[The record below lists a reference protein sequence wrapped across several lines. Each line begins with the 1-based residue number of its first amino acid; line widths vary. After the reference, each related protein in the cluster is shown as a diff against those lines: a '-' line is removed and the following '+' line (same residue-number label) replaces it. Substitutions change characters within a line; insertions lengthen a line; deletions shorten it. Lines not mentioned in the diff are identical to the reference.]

1 MTMTDEAPLIL
12 VVDDDS
18 ATRRTLSLILEHS
31 NYRVTTAATG
41 DEALTLAAQEPFD
54 LALIDL
60 RLPDVEGV
68 DLLKPLRALHP
79 DITMVM
85 ATGYAS
91 VETAVHAVNNGV
103 DGYVTKPLDID
114 AVLEKVRDLLE
125 RQRLR
130 RENQRL
136 LVLAQQ
142 ELNERRQAEEALQ
155 EALQQANDARRALLS
170 VIEDQKHAEEALTT
184 ERALLRTMVDQLPVA
199 VYVKDI
205 EGRMTLANT
214 YNLRS
219 TYGVASEAE
228 VLGKTALD
236 LFPEDLGR
244 KYYDDDMRVIHSGE
258 PVIDEEEAKPLPNGR
273 IGWQVTSKVPMRD
286 AAGQIIGLVGFSQD
300 VTEYKEAQ
308 QRVNRQERLAAIG
321 QLAAGIAHDFR
332 NLLTTVILVS
342 QLAQRK
348 LDAPDQVSSYLE
360 NITTEARKATDLVQ
374 QILDFG
380 RRTEIETRLLDLA
393 TLLGSVAA
401 VLVRTLPENILVRTK
416 IDAGQSVI
424 HGDSGRIQQALM
436 NLALNAR
443 DAMPS
448 GGTLTLGLTR
458 ITMAPGA
465 RPPLP
470 EMATVEQPPAA
481 WLCLSVADTGTGMTD
496 ETYAHLFEPFYTT
509 KGAGQGTGLGL
520 AQVYGIVQLHNG
532 FVDVENVY
540 GKGVTL
546 RIYLPAAEEEV
557 VETEEASRS
566 ARHMGKGE
574 TILLVEDNGPLREAT
589 RAMLEGLNY
598 RVLSA
603 TNGQEALT
611 RYGDDSSIALVITDL
626 VMPVMGARL

>member
-300 VTEYKEAQ
+300 VTEY
-308 QRVNRQERLAAIG
+308 
-321 QLAAGIAHDFR
+321 
-332 NLLTTVILVS
+332 
-342 QLAQRK
+342 
-348 LDAPDQVSSYLE
+348 
-360 NITTEARKATDLVQ
+360 
-374 QILDFG
+374 
-380 RRTEIETRLLDLA
+380 
-393 TLLGSVAA
+393 
-401 VLVRTLPENILVRTK
+401 
-416 IDAGQSVI
+416 
-424 HGDSGRIQQALM
+424 
-436 NLALNAR
+436 
-443 DAMPS
+443 
-448 GGTLTLGLTR
+448 
-458 ITMAPGA
+458 
-465 RPPLP
+465 
-470 EMATVEQPPAA
+470 
-481 WLCLSVADTGTGMTD
+481 
-496 ETYAHLFEPFYTT
+496 
-509 KGAGQGTGLGL
+509 
-520 AQVYGIVQLHNG
+520 
-532 FVDVENVY
+532 
-540 GKGVTL
+540 
-546 RIYLPAAEEEV
+546 
-557 VETEEASRS
+557 
-566 ARHMGKGE
+566 
-574 TILLVEDNGPLREAT
+574 
-589 RAMLEGLNY
+589 
-598 RVLSA
+598 
-603 TNGQEALT
+603 
-611 RYGDDSSIALVITDL
+611 
-626 VMPVMGARL
+626 